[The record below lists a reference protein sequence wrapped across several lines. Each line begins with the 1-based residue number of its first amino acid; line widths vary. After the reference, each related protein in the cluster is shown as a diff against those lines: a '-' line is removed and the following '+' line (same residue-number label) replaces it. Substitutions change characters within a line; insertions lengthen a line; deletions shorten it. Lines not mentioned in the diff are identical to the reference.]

1 LAVLLLLIHIRTITV
16 TFRFRALIALVV
28 LTALS
33 LALPVHAQECVCYP
47 TDVLFTSPFGPLEGL
62 RFVINVNGSEITGF
76 GAEASLVIPETPVSL
91 DIHVDSW
98 LGIPLNYNYHYALTQ
113 YNKTMPIYVNIPTAE
128 LIITP
133 VSASRMPLTTQA
145 LINVTCDNHFV
156 DSGVGPQVVVVPI
169 PSSGSITCNVTGY
182 SYGKMAWEGVILTT
196 EESGQVVPITLTI
209 PVSGYYIP
217 GVGFVPTSTLILLA
231 VVIIILTILIVM
243 LLIEYAFW
251 RGRVGPRSP
260 PRGYRF

>member
-1 LAVLLLLIHIRTITV
+1 MLPNGCLVHKPIR
-16 TFRFRALIALVV
+16 
-28 LTALS
+28 
-33 LALPVHAQECVCYP
+33 
-47 TDVLFTSPFGPLEGL
+47 PLKSL
-62 RFVINVNGSEITGF
+62 RFVINVNGSEIVGF

-98 LGIPLNYNYHYALTQ
+98 LGISLNYNYHYVLTQ
-113 YNKTMPIYVNIPTAE
+113 YNKTMPIYVNIPAAE

-133 VSASRMPLTTQA
+133 LSASGMPLTTQA
-145 LINVTCDNHFV
+145 LISVTCDNHFV

-169 PSSGSITCNVTGY
+169 PSSGSIMCNITGY
-182 SYGKMAWEGVILTT
+182 SYGKVAWEGVILTT

-231 VVIIILTILIVM
+231 VVIIIIIILIVI
-243 LLIEYAFW
+243 LSIEYAFW
-251 RGRVGPRSP
+251 RRRRLAEF
-260 PRGYRF
+260 RGYRF

>member
-1 LAVLLLLIHIRTITV
+1 
-16 TFRFRALIALVV
+16 
-28 LTALS
+28 
-33 LALPVHAQECVCYP
+33 
-47 TDVLFTSPFGPLEGL
+47 LFTSPFGPLKGL

-113 YNKTMPIYVNIPTAE
+113 YNKTMPIYVNIPAAE
-128 LIITP
+128 LVITP
-133 VSASRMPLTTQA
+133 ASASGMPLTTLA

-169 PSSGSITCNVTGY
+169 PSSGSMMCNITGY
-182 SYGKMAWEGVILTT
+182 SYGKAAWEGVILTM
-196 EESGQVVPITLTI
+196 EQSGQVVPITLTI

-217 GVGFVPTSTLILLA
+217 GTGFVPIFTLVLLT
-231 VVIIILTILIVM
+231 VVIIIIIL
-243 LLIEYAFW
+243 LLIILLVEYSNW
-251 RGRVGPRSP
+251 RRRRIAKLLGPP
-260 PRGYRF
+260 G

>member
-1 LAVLLLLIHIRTITV
+1 LAVLLLLTRIRTITV
-16 TFRFRALIALVV
+16 VFRFRALIALVV

-33 LALPVHAQECVCYP
+33 LALLIHAQGCVCYP
-47 TDVLFTSPFGPLEGL
+47 TDVLFTSPFGPLKGL

-98 LGIPLNYNYHYALTQ
+98 LGIPLNYNYHYTLTQ
-113 YNKTMPIYVNIPTAE
+113 YNKTMPIYVNIPAAE
-128 LIITP
+128 LVITP
-133 VSASRMPLTTQA
+133 VSASGAPLTTQA

-169 PSSGSITCNVTGY
+169 PSSGSMMCNITGY
-182 SYGKMAWEGVILTT
+182 SYGAIARKGVILTM
-196 EESGQVVPITLTI
+196 EQSGQAVPITLTI

-217 GVGFVPTSTLILLA
+217 GVGFVPTSTFILLA
-231 VVIIILTILIVM
+231 VVIIIIMILIVI
-243 LLIEYAFW
+243 LLIEYTFW
-251 RGRVGPRSP
+251 RRRRLAEF
-260 PRGYRF
+260 RGYRF